1 MVSGTATGIG
11 KTWVTAALARRLRAG
26 GLPLAVRK
34 PVQSFEEGDG
44 PTDAEV
50 LAAAG
55 GEAAELVCPPRRWL
69 ARALAPPMAAEALG
83 LAPFTLAELLAEAR
97 LPDDGLA
104 LVEGVGGPRSP
115 LAADG
120 DTVALAEALGADEVV
135 LVAGAE
141 LGAINAVRLAAAAFA
156 PRRPLVLLNRFD
168 PAEELHAANLA
179 WLRGVDGFEVLTD
192 IPELATRLAALTV
205 P

>member
-1 MVSGTATGIG
+1 M
-11 KTWVTAALARRLRAG
+11 
-26 GLPLAVRK
+26 
-34 PVQSFEEGDG
+34 
-44 PTDAEV
+44 
-50 LAAAG
+50 AAA
-55 GEAAELVCPPRRWL
+55 
-69 ARALAPPMAAEALG
+69 ALG
-83 LAPFTLAELLAEAR
+83 LAPFTLAELVAEAC
-97 LPDDGLA
+97 LPEGGLA

-120 DTVALAEALGADEVV
+120 DTVALAGALAAEQVL

-168 PAEELHAANLA
+168 PADELHAANLA

-192 IPELATRLAALTV
+192 IAELAARLAGADRAL